1 MMSAEAYTGLFR
13 KNRQLVDNGSCA
25 VMNALR
31 ADALAALEKYGLPD
45 SGMEEYLHTKVSE
58 WLAPDWG
65 MNIGRVNIPVSLN
78 AGFRCSVPNLSTL
91 LYYLADD
98 RFVASDTVSRQ
109 SLPDGVLIGG
119 LREIA
124 QSNPEIIARY
134 YGRIA
139 DINRAGI
146 AALNTLFAQ
155 DGFVV
160 YVPDGMVLDK
170 PVQLVTL
177 LQSPVDMMVTRRVL
191 IVLGRGA
198 GLRLLMC
205 DHLSDSHNYLSNQVT
220 EVLAGPDSSLE
231 LYDMEE
237 TAAQNRRVS
246 ELFIRQEAGS
256 NVAVTGITLNNGKTR
271 NSAYVT
277 LAGQGA
283 CLRLDGVAIADGN
296 QHVDNLTF
304 VDHQVSDCQ
313 SNELFKYVLDDES
326 VGSFAGKVLVREG
339 SQRTSSQQTNRN
351 ICLKRTARMF
361 TQPQLEI
368 YADDVKCSH
377 GATVGQLD
385 EKALF
390 YMRQRGIPEDD
401 ARTLL
406 MMAFTDEV
414 IGRIG
419 LEPLQQR
426 LRHLVERR
434 FKNGSGLCEGCEV
447 CK

>member
-1 MMSAEAYTGLFR
+1 MSAEAYTGLFR

-246 ELFIRQEAGS
+246 ELFIRQEVGS

-313 SNELFKYVLDDES
+313 SNELFKYVLDDEAT
-326 VGSFAGKVLVREG
+326 GSFAGKVLVREG

>member
-1 MMSAEAYTGLFR
+1 MSAEAYTGLFR

-237 TAAQNRRVS
+237 TAVQNRRVS
-246 ELFIRQEAGS
+246 ELFIRQEVGS

-313 SNELFKYVLDDES
+313 SNELFKYVLDDEAT
-326 VGSFAGKVLVREG
+326 GSFAGKVLVREG

>member
-1 MMSAEAYTGLFR
+1 MPAEAYTGLFR

-313 SNELFKYVLDDES
+313 SNELFKYVLDDEAT
-326 VGSFAGKVLVREG
+326 GSFAGKVLVREG

>member
-1 MMSAEAYTGLFR
+1 MSAEAYTGLFR

-313 SNELFKYVLDDES
+313 SNELFKYVLDDGS

>member
-237 TAAQNRRVS
+237 TAVQNRRVS
-246 ELFIRQEAGS
+246 ELFIRQEVGS

-313 SNELFKYVLDDES
+313 SNELFKYVLDDEAT
-326 VGSFAGKVLVREG
+326 GSFAGKVLVREG

>member
-1 MMSAEAYTGLFR
+1 MSAQVYTDLYR
-13 KNRQLVDNGSCA
+13 ENRSLVERGSCA
-25 VMNALR
+25 VLNALR
-31 ADALAALEKYGLPD
+31 DSALAALEKYGFPT
-45 SGMEEYLHTKVSE
+45 GRQEEYLHSDISQ
-58 WLAPDWG
+58 WLEPDWG
-65 MNIGRVNIPVSLN
+65 MNLGRVNIPVSTSD
-78 AGFRCSVPNLSTL
+78 AFRCSVPNLSTL
-91 LYYLADD
+91 MYYLADD
-98 RFVASDTVSRQ
+98 RFAASEAAQRA
-109 SLPDGVLIGG
+109 SLPEGVLIGG
-119 LREIA
+119 LNAVAESR
-124 QSNPEIIARY
+124 PELTGRY
-134 YGRIA
+134 YGRLA
-139 DINRAGI
+139 DMERPGI

-160 YVPDGMVLDK
+160 YVPDGISIDK

-177 LQSPVDMMVTRRVL
+177 LHSPVDMMVTRRILV
-191 IVLGRGA
+191 VLGRNA
-198 GLRLLMC
+198 RLELLLC
-205 DHLSDSHNYLSNQVT
+205 DHSTDNGNCLTTQVV
-220 EVLAGPDSSLE
+220 EVFCAENSRLD

-237 TAAQNRRVS
+237 TSSNNRRIS
-246 ELFIRQEAGS
+246 EMFIRQEAGS
-256 NVAVTGITLNNGKTR
+256 SVNATGITLSNGATR

-277 LAGQGA
+277 LAGRGA
-283 CLRLDGVAIADGN
+283 SLKLDGVAIADGT

-304 VDHQVSDCQ
+304 VDHQVSDCE
-313 SNELFKYVLDDES
+313 SNELFKYVLDDDS

-339 SQRTSSQQTNRN
+339 SGRTVSQQTNRN
-351 ICLKRTARMF
+351 ICMKRTARMF

-390 YMRQRGIPEDD
+390 YMRQRGIPEED

-434 FKNGSGLCEGCEV
+434 FKNGSSLCEGCQI

>member
-119 LREIA
+119 LWEIA

-313 SNELFKYVLDDES
+313 SNELFKYVLDDEAT
-326 VGSFAGKVLVREG
+326 GSFAGKVLVREG